1 MSNHGEV
8 RLEGAP
14 ALWADGEPEWISLSW
29 EGDDGGTRTL
39 LGSGV
44 PEAISSSLK
53 AYLEAVNDGTASDGP
68 AEWVL
73 SLAGPSRALFGK
85 TGPGE
90 GELSFFWQEA
100 SDGSPPVPQTVK
112 VSDLAVWVQ
121 SLDLYGAADPDEVHR
136 PDRD

>member
-1 MSNHGEV
+1 MDRGEV

-29 EGDDGGTRTL
+29 EDEDGTTRHL

-53 AYLEAVNDGTASDGP
+53 AYLKAVTEGRPADGP

-73 SLAGPSRALFGK
+73 SLAGPSRGLFGK
-85 TGPGE
+85 PGPGD
-90 GELSFFWQEA
+90 GEVSLFWQVA
-100 SDGSPPVPQTVK
+100 ADGSAAVPQTVK
-112 VSDLAVWVQ
+112 LGDLAVWVQ
-121 SLDLYGAADPDEVHR
+121 SLDLYGSADPDEVHR

>member
-1 MSNHGEV
+1 MNHGEV

-29 EGDDGGTRTL
+29 EDEDGTTRHL

-44 PEAISSSLK
+44 PEAISSSFK
-53 AYLEAVNDGTASDGP
+53 AYLEAANNGSVADRP

-73 SLAGPSRALFGK
+73 SLAGPSRGLFGK
-85 TGPGE
+85 PGPAE
-90 GELSFFWQEA
+90 GEVSFFWQEA
-100 SDGSPPVPQTVK
+100 ADGSPAVPQTVK
-112 VSDLAVWVQ
+112 LSDLAVWVQ
-121 SLDLYGAADPDEVHR
+121 SLDLYGSADPEEVHR